1 VPTAAL
7 RPCVEPGC
15 PALVP
20 SGRCAAHQ
28 TARYRQVERTRGT
41 AKERGYDKDWRRVRD
56 DVLRDEPCCR
66 LCAPAVSLAVEVD
79 HVKPLAQGGARLD
92 RLNLQPLCNNCHI
105 AKTSSENAGRR
116 RERITR
122 TPTV

>member
-15 PALVP
+15 PELVP
-20 SGRCAAHQ
+20 SGRCAVHQ
-28 TARYRQVERTRGT
+28 TARYRKVERTRGT

-92 RLNLQPLCNNCHI
+92 RRNLQPLCRPCHQK
-105 AKTSSENAGRR
+105 KTGIENARR
-116 RERITR
+116 
-122 TPTV
+122 V